1 MSRMVLATS
10 AGQSVKKVFCVRP
23 CGVLVRRSQ
32 RAQLGWDRFYPLLNL
47 RIPRPGILHP
57 YPRARFGATVV
68 HLAGKNALCVDAG
81 SVLHAGEATACRNAI
96 RNDLY
101 EFDSTWLH
109 LKLKRTATPPKY
121 KTCGLGIQFDSRRP
135 LHKP

>member
-81 SVLHAGEATACRNAI
+81 SVC
-96 RNDLY
+96 
-101 EFDSTWLH
+101 
-109 LKLKRTATPPKY
+109 TPVRQRLVGTLFEMIYTNLTP
-121 KTCGLGIQFDSRRP
+121 LGSI
-135 LHKP
+135 

>member
-1 MSRMVLATS
+1 MSGMVLVTS

-32 RAQLGWDRFYPLLNL
+32 RAQVGWDRFYPLLNL
-47 RIPRPGILHP
+47 WIPRPRILHP
-57 YPRARFGATVV
+57 YPSARFAGTVI
-68 HLAGKNALCVDAG
+68 HLAGKSALCVDVA

-109 LKLKRTATPPKY
+109 LKR
-121 KTCGLGIQFDSRRP
+121 G
-135 LHKP
+135 